1 MAKNVKNSFL
11 LKIPSGALT
20 PPTCIWDVTVPSNP
34 GLAVP
39 FSPAVPAH
47 TFTFIATKLKEIEKF
62 HVQPRE
68 SQLNFLFNGLSRFF
82 IVLHQLEY
90 FQV

>member
-1 MAKNVKNSFL
+1 MAKKVKTSFL

-20 PPTCIWDVTVPSNP
+20 PPTCIWDFTVPGNP

-47 TFTFIATKLKEIEKF
+47 IFTFIATKLKDIERC
-62 HVQPRE
+62 HVQPIE
-68 SQLNFLFNGLSRFF
+68 SKLNFLFNGLAHFLN
-82 IVLHQLEY
+82 VLQYVRVFLS
-90 FQV
+90 

>member
-47 TFTFIATKLKEIEKF
+47 TFSLIAAKLKGIEKCY
-62 HVQPRE
+62 VQQSE
-68 SQLNFLFNGLSRFF
+68 SKLNFLSNGLSRF
-82 IVLHQLEY
+82 LLD
-90 FQV
+90 